1 MMRSLWAGVSGLENH
16 QTRMDVIG
24 NNISNVNTIGFK
36 KGRVEFQDLL
46 SQTMQGPSAPT
57 AELGGVNPQQV
68 GLGMNIASIDTI
80 FTQGSL
86 ETTGKNDDMAIE
98 GDGFFVM
105 KNGDK
110 TFYTRAGAFGLD
122 ANGTLVNPA
131 NGMRVQGWTAQH
143 INGQSFINPS
153 SEPGD
158 LVIPVGGKDPANA
171 TSEVD
176 LMCNLDKRTPLVPAA
191 GATALQTQQ
200 GTWQVD
206 KTIYD
211 SFGNTHTLR
220 INFTRVAGTPNTW
233 QATVQVDPN
242 AQTNTNTTADI
253 GATNSTAN
261 TFTVNFNNLG
271 TLQSATDSQGD
282 TINNGNL
289 LVQVGFDVPQTN
301 PGPGGAPVRQNFNL
315 NLGQVG
321 SVVDTITQFAQQSS
335 TKAFKQNGYAMG
347 YMQGFRVD
355 QAGRITGVYTNGQK
369 RLLGQVALA
378 TFRNP
383 GGLEKAGESTYVV
396 TNNSGD
402 ANVSQSGVAGKG
414 KIIAGALEMSN
425 VDLAQEFTNMIV
437 TQRGFQANTK
447 TIQTSDQMLQDI
459 LTLKR

>member
-1 MMRSLWAGVSGLENH
+1 
-16 QTRMDVIG
+16 
-24 NNISNVNTIGFK
+24 
-36 KGRVEFQDLL
+36 
-46 SQTMQGPSAPT
+46 
-57 AELGGVNPQQV
+57 
-68 GLGMNIASIDTI
+68 
-80 FTQGSL
+80 
-86 ETTGKNDDMAIE
+86 
-98 GDGFFVM
+98 M

-122 ANGTLVNPA
+122 SNGTLVNPA
-131 NGMRVQGWTAQH
+131 NGMKVQGWTAQN
-143 INGQSFINPS
+143 INGQAFINPS
-153 SEPGD
+153 SEPSD
-158 LVIPVGGKDPANA
+158 LVIPVGGKDPAQQ

-176 LMCNLDKRTPLVPAA
+176 LACNLDKRTPDIAA
-191 GATALQTQQ
+191 GANAIQTQQ
-200 GTWQVD
+200 GTWQID

-211 SFGNTHTLR
+211 TFGNTHTLR
-220 INFTRVAGTPNTW
+220 VNFTKVVGTPNSWT
-233 QATVQVDPN
+233 ATVQVDPN
-242 AQTNTNTTADI
+242 AQTNTNTVADI
-253 GATNSTAN
+253 GAANSTAN

-271 TLQSATDSQGD
+271 TLQSATDTQGD

-289 LVQVGFDVPQTN
+289 LVQVGFDVPGTT

-321 SVVDTITQFAQQSS
+321 SVVNTVTQFAEQSS
-335 TKAFKQNGYAMG
+335 TKAFKQNGYTMG
-347 YMQGFRVD
+347 YMEGFRVD
-355 QAGRITGVYTNGQK
+355 QAGNITGIYTNGTK

-402 ANVSQSGVAGKG
+402 ANVSQSGIAGKG

-425 VDLAQEFTNMIV
+425 VDLAEAFTDMIV